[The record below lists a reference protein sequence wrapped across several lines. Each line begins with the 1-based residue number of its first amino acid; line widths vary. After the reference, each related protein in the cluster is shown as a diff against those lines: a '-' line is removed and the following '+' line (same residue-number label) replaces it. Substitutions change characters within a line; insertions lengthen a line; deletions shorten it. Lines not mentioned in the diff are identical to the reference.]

1 MSMLSLMNCTE
12 PSHNRKRPPFGWS
25 LRKFERLPI
34 SGFAVARRVG
44 LTLPSLAFPTA
55 VSDRLIGGPPTPEA
69 HVLRHVLKA
78 LVTKAAP
85 VPPGGPPKS
94 AKVSVTGFLLSCSIV
109 QAPFPA
115 VSTNWAATELFVLFT
130 NWSLTR
136 TWTQTGWG
144 APAAVAGTPSAAI
157 AAGIGDGHVGAVRQ

>member
-12 PSHNRKRPPFGWS
+12 PSHNRKRPPFGCA
-25 LRKFERLPI
+25 RRNVEILPI
-34 SGFAVARRVG
+34 SGFVAANGAG
-44 LTLPSLAFPTA
+44 LTLPLLAFPTP

-85 VPPGGPPKS
+85 VPPAGPPKS

-115 VSTNWAATELFVLFT
+115 VSTNWAATELLV
-130 NWSLTR
+130 
-136 TWTQTGWG
+136 
-144 APAAVAGTPSAAI
+144 
-157 AAGIGDGHVGAVRQ
+157 